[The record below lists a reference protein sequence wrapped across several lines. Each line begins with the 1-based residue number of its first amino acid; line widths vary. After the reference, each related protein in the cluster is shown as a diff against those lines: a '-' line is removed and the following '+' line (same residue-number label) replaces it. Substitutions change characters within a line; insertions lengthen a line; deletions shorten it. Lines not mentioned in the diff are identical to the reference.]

1 MISAECNCVAVG
13 AKSDVRYCI
22 FIISFIVDETIFALR
37 KLFHVGMFCCNF
49 DQISD
54 VTTVTEK
61 RKWKH

>member
-37 KLFHVGMFCCNF
+37 KLFHVG
-49 DQISD
+49 D
-54 VTTVTEK
+54 VLL
-61 RKWKH
+61 